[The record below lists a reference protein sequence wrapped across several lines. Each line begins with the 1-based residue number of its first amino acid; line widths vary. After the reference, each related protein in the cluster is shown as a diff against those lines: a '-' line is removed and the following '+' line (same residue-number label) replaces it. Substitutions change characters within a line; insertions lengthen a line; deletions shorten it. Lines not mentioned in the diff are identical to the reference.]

1 MSALRELTRVSP
13 SLRRVA
19 ALLQS
24 KGRNGDTLLAHI
36 NRKEAQMLLD
46 AGGAGT
52 INPETGLLEFYDGGG
67 DFFEPGSGP
76 MEGDVYPPATSAQ
89 TFPVADVGPATQET
103 PIAALQQFEEFNPA
117 YYQQYAQPATPA
129 AAPETPASTPSFRP
143 SMDYGPGMTGA
154 ETAAFDAGLARGA
167 PIPAAPGLTEE
178 QRQMLTKLGVAGI
191 QSLPGLLMS
200 RRAAGQA
207 RASTQQQQQ
216 IAQPY
221 QEMGRQLLTQ
231 AQAGQLTPQGQQ
243 ALQAARAQMA
253 QGIQQRGGVG
263 AQQAATQLE
272 NFRQTLLQQ
281 QMDYGLKLSGIGDQI
296 ALGAIRSGMQ
306 ADQYVNNLTQQFFTN
321 LMRGIT
327 PQVGGAAPAPAPTP
341 PGGR

>member
-13 SLRRVA
+13 NLRKVA

-24 KGRNGDTLLAHI
+24 KGRNGDTILAHI
-36 NRKEAQMLLD
+36 NPREAQMLLD

-52 INPETGLLEFYDGGG
+52 TNPETGLLEFYDFSGSFEDPSMTVDYSQYGAQPSDVDPGVTQPFPQEMSIAAPQQFG
-67 DFFEPGSGP
+67 DAFFQESRFT
-76 MEGDVYPPATSAQ
+76 PAT
-89 TFPVADVGPATQET
+89 
-103 PIAALQQFEEFNPA
+103 
-117 YYQQYAQPATPA
+117 
-129 AAPETPASTPSFRP
+129 AP
-143 SMDYGPGMTGA
+143 
-154 ETAAFDAGLARGA
+154 AGLAPEISTPTPTA
-167 PIPAAPGLTEE
+167 PTMAPVETRTPMPVGGMTPA
-178 QRQMLTKLGVAGI
+178 QKQMLTQLGVAGI
-191 QSLPGLLMS
+191 QSIPALLAS
-200 RRAAGQA
+200 RQAAAQGRQA
-207 RASTQQQQQ
+207 TQQQQQ

-221 QEMGRQLLTQ
+221 QQMGRQLLTQ

-272 NFRQTLLQQ
+272 QFRQNLLQQ

-296 ALGAIRSGMQ
+296 ALGAIRSGIQ
-306 ADQYVNNLTQQFFTN
+306 ADQYVNNLTQQFFSN
-321 LMRGIT
+321 LMRQFA
-327 PQVGGAAPAPAPTP
+327 PQPAPAAAPTP

>member
-1 MSALRELTRVSP
+1 MNP
-13 SLRRVA
+13 SLRKVA

-24 KGRNGDTLLAHI
+24 KGRNGDTILAHI
-36 NRKEAQMLLD
+36 NPREAQMLLD

-52 INPETGLLEFYDGGG
+52 TNPETGLLEFYDPFMDAESMPAETYPVG
-67 DFFEPGSGP
+67 D
-76 MEGDVYPPATSAQ
+76 AT
-89 TFPVADVGPATQET
+89 PQET
-103 PIAALQQFEEFNPA
+103 PIAAPQQFD
-117 YYQQYAQPATPA
+117 YAQFYEQYPGIERAA
-129 AAPETPASTPSFRP
+129 AAPEIPAPTPSFRP

-154 ETAAFDAGLARGA
+154 ETAAFDAGIARGA
-167 PIPAAPGLTEE
+167 PIPAAPGMTPE
-178 QRQMLTKLGVAGI
+178 QRQMLTQLGVAGL
-191 QSLPGLLMS
+191 QSLPGMLAA
-200 RRAAGQA
+200 RRAATQGRQY
-207 RASTQQQQQ
+207 TQQQQQ

-221 QEMGRQLLTQ
+221 QEMGRQLQTQ

-272 NFRQTLLQQ
+272 SFRQTLLQQ

-327 PQVGGAAPAPAPTP
+327 PQPAGAPAPAPGTRP
-341 PGGR
+341 PGG